1 MRINPD
7 NKKIRYSGRI
17 DWAESKRTN
26 LGLSMYICGI

>member
-7 NKKIRYSGRI
+7 NKKYVIAEGLTGRI
-17 DWAESKRTN
+17 KRTN